1 MGGGA
6 FAIGAGYMHRF
17 EVLVWV
23 AEHLKKLYGVIEI
36 SLVGGS
42 TDALVHRELVEHPI
56 ESLLVGHSYLLMTK
70 VYVMVP
76 CCSSGALGSE
86 AKVERRA
93 A

>member
-56 ESLLVGHSYLLMTK
+56 ESLLIVHHIVIGCEQMY
-70 VYVMVP
+70 
-76 CCSSGALGSE
+76 
-86 AKVERRA
+86 R
-93 A
+93 